1 MPPSFRLRF
10 ETPADAA
17 FVRALLAD
25 MKAAEFAPMGMP
37 PEQLAPLIEM
47 QVGVFRAGL
56 DADFPDAR
64 RQVAELDH
72 GTPAGHLVVAQRA
85 QGLLVVQIMVAPEL
99 RDQGIGTALLGTVL
113 GEAATRA
120 LPVRLKVSP
129 FNPARRLY
137 ARLGFRDVARDGPAI
152 LMQWG

>member
-64 RQVAELDH
+64 RQVADLENR
-72 GTPAGHLVVAQRA
+72 VAALTKRIGEQQTQRA
-85 QGLLVVQIMVAPEL
+85 VLERDIAARTDLAEAELVGDGDDGVQG
-99 RDQGIGTALLGTVL
+99 
-113 GEAATRA
+113 
-120 LPVRLKVSP
+120 
-129 FNPARRLY
+129 
-137 ARLGFRDVARDGPAI
+137 
-152 LMQWG
+152 